1 MRIFAGE
8 WVKSVLT
15 RLGMQD
21 GEAIESRMVTRR
33 VEAAQKKVEERN
45 FEVRKNL
52 LEYDEVM
59 DEQRKRVYGFRQR
72 ILDFTDGDADCREMI
87 LEMVDHEIDRHVG
100 TFLDKDYGA
109 QTFATWA
116 SSQLACELDPTD
128 FRGMTAAEAERL
140 AADEAVRQSESQIF
154 EAVEENLPSGEDESE
169 WNWAALATFANARW
183 KVSVNDRDLKRAGR
197 DGVAELLQEK
207 ARAAI
212 GRIDLAEGA
221 RFLDPEFGF
230 RSACGWTEWRFGVRL
245 TPDDVAALERVATDV
260 DAFRRLVREKARS
273 AYEAREVEYPVMV
286 GVAHFSGR
294 LPDGSRGID
303 LGGLLAWAR
312 ERFGAEIDPAAL
324 PAGDLEA
331 LKAVLVDASRRRH
344 ARGDDPR
351 DEMKRME
358 RAVLLQILD
367 NSWKDHLLAMD
378 HLRASVGLRGYAQV
392 DPKVEYKREGMRTF
406 DLMWKGIEERVVDI
420 VYRIEQ
426 VEDEALRSTW
436 RETAAIHAEAA
447 PAVPAGPAAN
457 VDAVQESGSE
467 QAAAEPIRNV
477 GRKVGR
483 NDPCPCGSGRK
494 FKNCCGKSSGVA
506 AG

>member
-1 MRIFAGE
+1 
-8 WVKSVLT
+8 
-15 RLGMQD
+15 
-21 GEAIESRMVTRR
+21 
-33 VEAAQKKVEERN
+33 
-45 FEVRKNL
+45 
-52 LEYDEVM
+52 
-59 DEQRKRVYGFRQR
+59 
-72 ILDFTDGDADCREMI
+72 
-87 LEMVDHEIDRHVG
+87 
-100 TFLDKDYGA
+100 
-109 QTFATWA
+109 
-116 SSQLACELDPTD
+116 
-128 FRGMTAAEAERL
+128 
-140 AADEAVRQSESQIF
+140 
-154 EAVEENLPSGEDESE
+154 
-169 WNWAALATFANARW
+169 
-183 KVSVNDRDLKRAGR
+183 
-197 DGVAELLQEK
+197 
-207 ARAAI
+207 
-212 GRIDLAEGA
+212 
-221 RFLDPEFGF
+221 
-230 RSACGWTEWRFGVRL
+230 VRL